1 MSATELLRMLRA
13 QPFVPFRIHISGGT
27 VYEIRHPEMVIVLA
41 AAAIVAFPDLAN
53 PEMATGWEVVALRHM
68 IRLEP
73 LLSQAGVAN

>member
-41 AAAIVAFPDLAN
+41 AAAIVVFPIPPTRRWLPD
-53 PEMATGWEVVALRHM
+53 GK
-68 IRLEP
+68 
-73 LLSQAGVAN
+73 